1 MGTVRTSQ
9 RRLQF
14 ILLLLAGSVL
24 AAGLAPQAHATG
36 YTLTTSVART
46 QESNT
51 PGVTLYLNVTGAAV
65 STTYKF
71 TWTVT
76 DPTNHAANAANQTTT
91 TAAQTSFVLSVN
103 YPSSFGGNNIN
114 FVGNYTINVQ
124 QNNPTSIPTVA
135 TGSFLSGLTDKTS
148 YERTLTVSI
157 QARGYNNNSPVT
169 LNISHQA
176 TQAPGYPKILTTDG
190 TGILSTA
197 WTIPANVPT
206 GLWTV
211 YLTNTAPTK
220 SVIDNQTLTILS
232 ANMTIPS
239 LNIAQASLQRL
250 QKQSFSFT
258 ATYPNGSS
266 VRIGSAQ
273 ILMIEPNGTRI
284 SVQANYNSTATRY
297 SAAYVFPP
305 SAVTGSWQASLQ
317 PGSFND
323 SYGNLGPQSTLVAN
337 FTIGQVSIS
346 IAQLNIGQ
354 TSINR
359 TQTQTF
365 SFTAKYPD
373 GTLVRTGSA
382 QVRVTETDGTTSLL
396 STATYN
402 ASLGVFHST
411 LKVPP
416 TGETGA
422 WAASI
427 DSATFND
434 GFGNLGPSSGVAR
447 AFTVMPTNLTVSASI
462 PSQTYT
468 VGQVIPIYAII
479 IYPDGSI
486 VTSGN
491 VTATISTTNAQIGT
505 VTLTFV
511 QGQSEWIGAYTV
523 KSTDPSGVILVTL
536 NVSDPSGNT
545 GQETISA
552 IFSVPPTTPPPAPQS
567 FDLYYFLV
575 AALAIGSGGS
585 GLLLFRRI
593 NSTHGNFD
601 DEFFRLTGGDFAPG
615 TTILLIGD
623 PGSGTSTLSQA
634 IIHHQLALGRHCGLL
649 TYDAFPAEVIRTMQ
663 NFGWD
668 SQGSLNDGKF
678 KILDC
683 YSALAGVENAPVRDP
698 VDFTEISIQV
708 SRLIENASPHPLT
721 LVVDSIT
728 PIFNSAP
735 ARTVVN
741 FLRVLSAKLKN
752 ANGILILT
760 GARGSIPEEVR
771 SNLETTADGVIQL
784 TTTSSGQT
792 DVRTLT
798 VKRLAGRRTSPETV
812 AFEIVPGKGILFKKL
827 RLNIGMISNKK
838 RPS

>member
-1 MGTVRTSQ
+1 M
-9 RRLQF
+9 
-14 ILLLLAGSVL
+14 L
-24 AAGLAPQAHATG
+24 AAGFAPQTHAIG

-46 QESNT
+46 LESNT
-51 PGVTLYLNVTGAAV
+51 PGVTLYINVTGAAV

-71 TWTVT
+71 TWVVT
-76 DPTNHAANAANQTTT
+76 DPTNHAANASNQTTT
-91 TAAQTSFVLSVN
+91 TPTQTSFVLSVN

-124 QNNPTSIPTVA
+124 QNNPTNIPV
-135 TGSFLSGLTDKTS
+135 GNSSFLAGLTDKTS
-148 YERTLTVSI
+148 YQRTLTVSI

-169 LNISHQA
+169 LNISHQG
-176 TQAPGYPKILTTDG
+176 TQAPGYPKILATDG

-206 GLWTV
+206 GLWIIS
-211 YLTNTAPTK
+211 LTNTNPTK
-220 SVIDNQTLTILS
+220 SVLDNQTFTVLP
-232 ANMTIPS
+232 ANMTIPG
-239 LNIAQASLQRL
+239 LNIAQPSLQRL

-258 ATYPNGSS
+258 ASYPNGSM

-273 ILMIEPNGTRI
+273 IQIIESNGTRTSI
-284 SVQANYNSTATRY
+284 QANYNSTASDY
-297 SAAYVFPP
+297 SATYNVPA

-323 SYGNLGPQSTLVAN
+323 TYGNLGPQTTLAGN
-337 FTIGQVSIS
+337 FTIGVVNIS

-354 TSINR
+354 TSISR

-373 GTLVRTGSA
+373 GTSVRTGSA

-396 STATYN
+396 ATATYN
-402 ASLGVFHST
+402 SSLAVFHAT

-416 TGETGA
+416 NGETGA

-427 DSATFND
+427 DPAAFND

-447 AFTVMPTNLTVSASI
+447 AFTVMSANLTVSASI
-462 PSQTYT
+462 PIQTFT

-491 VTATISTTNAQIGT
+491 VTAILSTSNTRVGK

-511 QGQSEWIGAYTV
+511 QGQSQWIGAYTV
-523 KSTDPSGVILVTL
+523 KSTDPSGVLLVTL
-536 NVSDPSGNT
+536 KVSDPSGNT

-552 IFSVPPTTPPPAPQS
+552 IFSVPPTTPPPVAQS
-567 FDLYYFLV
+567 FDLYYFLI
-575 AALAIGSGGS
+575 AAVAIGSGGS
-585 GLLLFRRI
+585 GLVLLRRI
-593 NSTHGNFD
+593 NSIHGNFD
-601 DEFFRLTGGDFAPG
+601 DEFFKLTGGDFAPG
-615 TTILLIGD
+615 TTILLMGD

-634 IIHHQLALGRHCGLL
+634 IIHHQLTLGRYCGLL
-649 TYDAFPAEVIRTMQ
+649 TYDSFPAEVTRAMQ

-668 SQGSLNDGKF
+668 TKEDLNDGTF
-678 KILDC
+678 NILDC
-683 YSALAGVENAPVRDP
+683 YSAIAGVENAPIRDP

-708 SRLIENASPHPLT
+708 SHMIENASPHPLT

-735 ARTVVN
+735 PRTVVN

-752 ANGILILT
+752 ANGILILA
-760 GARGSIPEEVR
+760 GAKGSIPEEVR
-771 SNLETTADGVIQL
+771 SNIETTADGVIEL
-784 TTTSSGQT
+784 ITTSNGQT
-792 DVRTLT
+792 QIRTLK
-798 VKRLAGRRTSPETV
+798 VMRLSGRKTSPGPV
-812 AFEIVPGKGILFKKL
+812 AFEIVPGKGILFRKL
-827 RLNIGMISNKK
+827 RINIGLISNKK
-838 RPS
+838 MTS

>member
-1 MGTVRTSQ
+1 
-9 RRLQF
+9 
-14 ILLLLAGSVL
+14 VL
-24 AAGLAPQAHATG
+24 AAGLPPQAHAVG

-46 QESNT
+46 QESNN
-51 PGVTLYLNVTGAAV
+51 PNVVLYLNVTGAAV

-71 TWTVT
+71 TFVVT
-76 DPTNHAANAANQTTT
+76 DPSNNNKPAANQTTT
-91 TAAQTSFVLSVN
+91 SATQTSFVLSVN
-103 YPSSFGGNNIN
+103 YPSQFGTNIN
-114 FVGNYTINVQ
+114 YVGNYTINVQ
-124 QNNPTSIPTVA
+124 QNNPVNIPSVA
-135 TGSFLSGLTDKTS
+135 TGSFLVGLTDKTS
-148 YERTLTVSI
+148 YQRTLTASI
-157 QARGYNNNSPVT
+157 KARGYNNNSPVT
-169 LNISHQA
+169 LNIAHQA

-190 TGILSTA
+190 TGTLSTA

-220 SVIDNQTLTILS
+220 SVVDNQTFTILP
-232 ANMTIPS
+232 ANMTIPG

-258 ATYPNGSS
+258 ASYPNGSS

-273 ILMIEPNGTRI
+273 ILMIESNGTRSSI
-284 SVQANYNSTATRY
+284 QANYNTTGTDY
-297 SAAYVFPP
+297 SATYNVPP
-305 SAVTGSWQASLQ
+305 DAVTGSWQASLQ

-323 SYGNLGPQSTLVAN
+323 SYGNLGPQTTLAGN
-337 FTIGQVSIS
+337 FTIGLVNIS
-346 IAQLNIGQ
+346 IAQLNMGQ

-373 GTLVRTGSA
+373 GTIVRTGSA
-382 QVRVTETDGTTSLL
+382 QVRVTETDGNTSLL
-396 STATYN
+396 TTATYN
-402 ASLGVFHST
+402 SSLGVFHAT

-416 TGETGA
+416 NGETGA

-427 DSATFND
+427 DPAAFND

-447 AFTVMPTNLTVSASI
+447 AFTVMTTSLTVSASI

-468 VGQVIPIYAII
+468 VGQVIPIYAIV

-491 VTATISTTNAQIGT
+491 VTAIISTTNTQIGT

-523 KSTDPSGVILVTL
+523 KSTDPSGVILVSL
-536 NVSDPSGNT
+536 SVSDPSGNT

-575 AALAIGSGGS
+575 AALAIGSSGS
-585 GLLLFRRI
+585 GVLLFRRI

-649 TYDAFPAEVIRTMQ
+649 TYDAFPAEVIHTMQ
-663 NFGWD
+663 SLGWD
-668 SQGSLNDGKF
+668 SQGSLNDGTF

-741 FLRVLSAKLKN
+741 FLRVLSAKLTN
-752 ANGILILT
+752 ANGILILA

-784 TTTSSGQT
+784 TTTSSGQSE
-792 DVRTLT
+792 VRTLT
-798 VKRLAGRRTSPETV
+798 VKRLAGRRTSPEPV
-812 AFEIVPGKGILFKKL
+812 AFEIVPGKGILFKRL
-827 RLNIGMISNKK
+827 RVNIGMISNKK
-838 RPS
+838 RTR